1 MGEGFVVLE
10 TADCKI
16 TYYQD
21 EPGQMIHS
29 ILAGVI
35 SIYMSCCMR
44 PSGLKVTLSRAFFC
58 RCRFIFQQVDR
69 QLKQYHV

>member
-29 ILAGVI
+29 ILAC
-35 SIYMSCCMR
+35 YFY
-44 PSGLKVTLSRAFFC
+44 LHELLHEAF
-58 RCRFIFQQVDR
+58 RS
-69 QLKQYHV
+69 